1 MIGRINCSMRSEK
14 MNFEGGWVA
23 VSEEAYYLKGGFSP
37 SFFHKHQP
45 PTTKLQKSSKFQKSG
60 MIMHHGFGPEAR
72 SR

>member
-23 VSEEAYYLKGGFSP
+23 VSGEANYLKGGFGP

-45 PTTKLQKSSKFQKSG
+45 PTIKLQKSSKLQESG
-60 MIMHHGFGPEAR
+60 TIMHPGFG
-72 SR
+72 S